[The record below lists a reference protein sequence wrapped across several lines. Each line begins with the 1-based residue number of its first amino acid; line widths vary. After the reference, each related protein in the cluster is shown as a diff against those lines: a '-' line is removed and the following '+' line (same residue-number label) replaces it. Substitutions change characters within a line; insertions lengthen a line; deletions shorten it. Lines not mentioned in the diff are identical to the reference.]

1 MRLRPC
7 IDIHNGKVKQIVG
20 NSLQDADDKATANY
34 IAEQDAKF
42 FADLY
47 HDAGLTGGH
56 VILLNAQESSYYQD
70 TKKQALAIDETII
83 L

>member
-1 MRLRPC
+1 MKLRPC

-20 NSLQDADDKATANY
+20 SSLQDAEDQATANFV
-34 IAEQDAKF
+34 AEQDAEF

-56 VILLNAQESSYYQD
+56 VILLNAQESSHYQD
-70 TKKQALAIDETII
+70 TKKQALEA
-83 L
+83 LKA